1 MRKTVKCMWMML
13 QNNEPE
19 DFVIASGIQHSV
31 RQFVE
36 LAFKFISIEI
46 VWEGEGINEKGINK
60 VTNQILVEVD
70 SKYYRPTEVE
80 SLLGDPS
87 KAKAKLK
94 WNPNETSFEKLV
106 EKMVKSDIKYI
117 EHEKDLKQSHGDINH
132 NSKIYI
138 AGHNGMV
145 GQACLQILK
154 NKFNNI
160 IGQTSKQLDLR
171 NQQDLDNFINK
182 ENPDLVINAAGRVG
196 GILYNINNNFSSII
210 DNSLIG
216 LNLIRSSLNCKVKFF

>member
-1 MRKTVKCMWMML
+1 MML

-117 EHEKDLKQSHGDINH
+117 EHEKDLKQSH
-132 NSKIYI
+132 
-138 AGHNGMV
+138 
-145 GQACLQILK
+145 
-154 NKFNNI
+154 
-160 IGQTSKQLDLR
+160 
-171 NQQDLDNFINK
+171 
-182 ENPDLVINAAGRVG
+182 E
-196 GILYNINNNFSSII
+196 
-210 DNSLIG
+210 
-216 LNLIRSSLNCKVKFF
+216 